1 MTTEAPTIAE
11 TVTQIQDALREYIEA
26 TYHVGHPALIE
37 RRRALLEQE
46 GVLFREP
53 FIESTPRYQTGDG
66 FADLGLDAPAQALL
80 ESLAAPAG
88 DLERILYDPPY
99 THQAEALRVG
109 RARRREPGHH
119 HRHRLRQDGVV
130 PAADA
135 GQARQRGRPLAGLVH
150 GPRRPGADPVPDER
164 ARQRP
169 VGTPAAAARRPAR
182 HRPVPGVGRTARPV
196 RPLHQPDPLPRG
208 PQAQEGHQAPRRDRA
223 VLHPAA
229 RRGGRRDV
237 PGARPRTPSHP
248 EPAVPR
254 QVARQARPQGVVRA
268 EEERTGRTGPAS
280 SSAPSPAPTIPSS

>member
-66 FADLGLDAPAQALL
+66 FADLDLDAPAQALL

-99 THQAEALRVG
+99 THQAEALEWA
-109 RARRREPGHH
+109 ARDGDEPGHH

-135 GQARQRGRPLAGLVH
+135 GQARQRGRRLPGLLH
-150 GPRRPGADPVPDER
+150 GPRRAGAHPVPDER

-169 VGTPAAAARRPAR
+169 AGTPAAAARRPAR
-182 HRPVPGVGRTARPV
+182 HRRSSRRGRDGPPRFARYTSRTLYPGVRKP
-196 RPLHQPDPLPRG
+196 
-208 PQAQEGHQAPRRDRA
+208 QEGPERLAAIEGFYIRLLDEAGDETSPGHDRA
-223 VLHPAA
+223 RRLIAEPAGPAA
-229 RRGGRRDV
+229 SGR
-237 PGARPRTPSHP
+237 
-248 EPAVPR
+248 
-254 QVARQARPQGVVRA
+254 
-268 EEERTGRTGPAS
+268 
-280 SSAPSPAPTIPSS
+280 PSPT